1 MLRPL
6 FALAL
11 LCGAAATTATAAPPS
26 DAARHADCLALVGSR
41 PAEAWESA
49 LAWESLGGGNPARH
63 CGALALI
70 ALGHREEG
78 ALRLEALV
86 QDGHA
91 SAPVRAGMLAQA
103 AQAWFAAGQVQQALR
118 DQGAAL
124 ALTPDDVDLLLDRAT
139 TLGELGDLAAAL
151 ADLDRAAQLAPKRAD
166 VFALRA
172 TAWRLHGQLS
182 AAERDIVAALKLD
195 PNQPDALLE
204 SGLTARARGNAAQAR
219 RAWLKLL
226 QVAPDSSAAALARQ
240 NIEALDVRPDPH

>member
-6 FALAL
+6 LALAV
-11 LCGAAATTATAAPPS
+11 LCAAAPTAAAPPS
-26 DAARHADCLALVGSR
+26 PDSGRYAECLALVGSR
-41 PAEAWESA
+41 PADAWESA
-49 LAWESLGGGNPARH
+49 LAWESLGGGHPARH
-63 CGALALI
+63 CAALALI
-70 ALGHREEG
+70 ALGHGEEG

-91 SAPVRAGMLAQA
+91 VAAVQAGMLAQA
-103 AQAWFAAGQVQQALR
+103 AQAWFAAGQLQQALH
-118 DQGAAL
+118 DQSAAL
-124 ALTPDDVDLLLDRAT
+124 ALVPDDVDLLLDRAT
-139 TLGELGDLAAAL
+139 TLGELGDLAAAQ
-151 ADLDRAAQLAPKRAD
+151 ADLDQAAQVAPKRAD

-172 TAWRLHGQLS
+172 TAGRLRGDLS

-204 SGLTARARGNAAQAR
+204 SGLTARERGNAAQAR

-240 NIEALDVRPDPH
+240 NIEALDVRSDPH